1 MNLFMHR
8 NTSLDAEVET
18 VVEPLL
24 LIVVSAELLFNIID
38 KINNEHLNVWSKRIL
53 KLFNL
58 SMLKCTEITVG

>member
-24 LIVVSAELLFNIID
+24 LIVVSAELLFDIID